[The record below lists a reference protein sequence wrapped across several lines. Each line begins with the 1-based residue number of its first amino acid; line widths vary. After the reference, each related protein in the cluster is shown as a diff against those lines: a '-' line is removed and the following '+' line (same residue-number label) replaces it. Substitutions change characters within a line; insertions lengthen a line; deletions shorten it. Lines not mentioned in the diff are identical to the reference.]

1 MVGWIDVAR
10 VAVALNMALL
20 VVLVAVWGRNYVQ
33 IRSKHTLGL
42 LLFGVFLF
50 GENAFALYFYLLD
63 PLLADWFSTA
73 VPDPAWQA
81 MVVLHVL
88 ETVGL
93 AVLAWVT
100 WD

>member
-1 MVGWIDVAR
+1 MVVWIDLAR
-10 VAVALNMALL
+10 VAVSVNMLLLLALGY
-20 VVLVAVWGRNYVQ
+20 VWGRNYVQ

-42 LLFGVFLF
+42 LLFALFLF
-50 GENAFALYFYLLD
+50 GENAMALYFYLLD
-63 PLLADWFSTA
+63 PLLSQWFSSA

-81 MVVLHVL
+81 MIIFHAL

-93 AVLAWVT
+93 AVLAYIT